1 MTHQERIS
9 DRLAIVVL
17 NFRQWTGET
26 VLDKEDFQLGQGGK
40 LPPEHVA
47 HLGSKRICNPDELR
61 VFASIKQRAVRLL
74 ESCGVPYL
82 GGWAVPLSQAKKVL
96 LTLDTYVREYEVAK
110 ATFLQRY
117 DEAVKAWIA
126 QNPEFGSEILRS
138 VKTKSHVEARIR
150 SGYSVFKV
158 QALEGDANSFD
169 LAEAGL
175 GETLLTEVAKTAR
188 ELYRRTFAG
197 KDQVTARAVDPI
209 RRIRARLAGL
219 AFIDNGILP
228 VINAIDNALSPLSK
242 YGPYKGSD
250 FHQLTSI
257 VLVLCDEDRMRDL
270 SQAVTEQVS
279 SQSAEDFALMAEDP
293 QSSLSVSVQHQDA
306 PEVVPSQGQ
315 KQHGRDQDLSLDLDA
330 ELEAFLEAKK
340 SERSQKSQIS
350 QKSQTDAHRET
361 QTPVRDL
368 NAQTLN
374 ETHETNEI
382 NKTHV
387 EHHQEGNEYEES
399 KEPTPLLPSMTQ
411 DNASSMFW

>member
-1 MTHQERIS
+1 MTHQKRIS

-26 VLDKEDFQLGQGGK
+26 VLDKDDFQLGQGGK
-40 LPPEHVA
+40 LPPQHLA
-47 HLGSKRICNPDELR
+47 HLGSKRICNPEDLR

-82 GGWAVPLSQAKKVL
+82 GGWAVPLSQSKKVL
-96 LTLDTYVREYEVAK
+96 LMLDGYVREYEVAK

-158 QALEGDANSFD
+158 QALEGDASSFD

-197 KDQVTARAVDPI
+197 KDQVTARALEPI

-219 AFIDNGILP
+219 AFIDKGILP
-228 VINAIDNALSPLSK
+228 VVNAIDQALSPLSK

-270 SQAVTEQVS
+270 SEAVVDQQST
-279 SQSAEDFALMAEDP
+279 QSAEDFVLMPEAP
-293 QSSLSVSVQHQDA
+293 QTSSSGCVQHQDS
-306 PEVVPSQGQ
+306 PKVLPSQGD
-315 KQHGRDQDLSLDLDA
+315 KQNDRDQDLSLDWEAQLD
-330 ELEAFLEAKK
+330 AFLESKK
-340 SERSQKSQIS
+340 SETHTHQESLTPASDSNAENVKNTSVESQK
-350 QKSQTDAHRET
+350 E
-361 QTPVRDL
+361 QTPV
-368 NAQTLN
+368 
-374 ETHETNEI
+374 
-382 NKTHV
+382 
-387 EHHQEGNEYEES
+387 
-399 KEPTPLLPSMTQ
+399 LPSFAQ
-411 DNASSMFW
+411 ENASSMFW